1 MNNLIANLIN
11 GMVIYRKVNKSL
23 LIFKKKE
30 KRNICYLKRFDESMT
45 KRIISNDTKRMFF
58 NDKIKK

>member
-23 LIFKKKE
+23 LIFKKKREE
-30 KRNICYLKRFDESMT
+30 KYLLLKE
-45 KRIISNDTKRMFF
+45 I
-58 NDKIKK
+58 